1 MATITFSVSSVPLTG
16 SKVYTSTDAD
26 VGLLLQWGSTVY
38 QSLITAGP
46 PTCSFTG
53 SISGTT
59 LTVTAVPTGALAL
72 YQTIF
77 SPVGGAS
84 IAPGTYISA
93 MGTGSGGTGTYTVSM
108 SQTAASGPLTSY
120 SSAAVGVGIF
130 EGTINA
136 WTEAQQKFAKDNNI
150 AAVPTPPPMGWA

>member
-38 QSLITAGP
+38 QSLITANA

-59 LTVTAVPTGALAL
+59 LTVTAVTNGTLAV
-72 YQTIF
+72 YQTIY
-77 SPVGGAS
+77 SPAGGVP
-84 IAPGTYISA
+84 ITPGTYISA
-93 MGTGSGGTGTYTVSM
+93 LGTGTGGTGTYTVSM
-108 SQTAASGPLTSY
+108 SQTAVSGPLTSY
-120 SSAAVGVGIF
+120 SPGAVGTGIF
-130 EGTINA
+130 QGTINA
-136 WTEAQQKFAKDNNI
+136 WIEAQQKFAHDNNI
-150 AAVPTPPPMGWA
+150 AAVAPPPPMGWA